1 MRKSYHSDFA
11 STLRIIL
18 SAHFIKNT
26 FIIRETSTGAWSV
39 EENNS
44 QLAIELALYARNNFN
59 ARQKLELHPANSI
72 RFPLSHNRRNIT
84 ILLENFQSYSK
95 TLCD

>member
-1 MRKSYHSDFA
+1 MGKCYYLDFA
-11 STLRIIL
+11 STLRISL

-44 QLAIELALYARNNFN
+44 QLAVELTLYARNNFN
-59 ARQKLELHPANSI
+59 ARQKLELHPANST
-72 RFPLSHNRRNIT
+72 RFPLSHNRRNST
-84 ILLENFQSYSK
+84 TLLEIFQSYSK
-95 TLCD
+95 NLFD